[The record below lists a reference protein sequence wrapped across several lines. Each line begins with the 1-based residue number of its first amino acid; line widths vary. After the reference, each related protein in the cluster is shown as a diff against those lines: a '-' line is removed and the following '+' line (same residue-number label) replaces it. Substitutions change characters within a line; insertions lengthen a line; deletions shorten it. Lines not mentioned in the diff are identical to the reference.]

1 MRRTPS
7 YLKGLAETR
16 ARLAGDIERYER
28 QRRQLQELADKA
40 RTELAACD
48 LLIRR
53 FDPRLNPGLIESVR
67 GHNPRYG
74 TRGKLRAGILRCVE
88 KSYPS
93 EITTPEIGLMLQV
106 AFELDFATWQETEE
120 WIANSVR
127 PQLRKLVKEGLIERL
142 HEACADAGVGRWRAT
157 PQST

>member
-1 MRRTPS
+1 MKRTPA

-16 ARLAGDIERYER
+16 ARVAGDIERYEKNMH
-28 QRRQLQELADKA
+28 QLQVFADKA
-40 RTELAACD
+40 RAELVSCD
-48 LLIRR
+48 ILIRR
-53 FDPRLNPGLIESVR
+53 FDVRLNPGLIESIK

-106 AFELDFATWQETEE
+106 AFDLNFTTWQECEE

-142 HEACADAGVGRWRAT
+142 HEASPDAGVGRWRLAGRAG
-157 PQST
+157 